1 MACHRCGCRMITK
14 VGRSA
19 PMLICTDCGLP
30 VDQQESA
37 ESRRKHVW
45 GYITLVG
52 LASIGGAM
60 FLLASMNEMR
70 TTGQLEIPS
79 EGEKER
85 ERERES
91 RSGEGGAFIHPGGI
105 VQYR

>member
-30 VDQQESA
+30 VDPQESA

-70 TTGQLEIPS
+70 TTGRLEIPS
-79 EGEKER
+79 EGEKEK
-85 ERERES
+85 ES
-91 RSGEGGAFIHPGGI
+91 RSSEGGGYFHPGGI